1 VRALL
6 SVQAGGPE
14 TLVLQHVDLPAT
26 VPAGHV
32 RVSIKACAVNY
43 PDVLIIEDRYQ
54 RRPARPFAPGMD
66 ISGVVESVGRG
77 SSHHLAR
84 GDRVMAQLHTGG
96 LAEVADVPL
105 SRCITI
111 PATLP
116 FEEAAAM
123 LTTFGTARYALQ
135 DCGNIK
141 GGETVL
147 VLGAGGGVGL
157 AAVEL
162 AHALGARVIGAASS
176 AEKLSMATAKGADT
190 GVLYAS
196 GTLDKASSRAF
207 AEQVRAACEGR
218 GPDVILDV
226 VGGDYAEAALR
237 TIARHGRYLI
247 VGFAAGVP
255 RVPLN
260 LALLKSASLIG
271 VGWSAD
277 LEQKPEWLREQLA
290 MLVRL
295 HETGKI
301 RPVISERFS
310 LADGGLAIARLAR
323 RQAVGKVVV
332 SMD

>member
-14 TLVLQHVDLPAT
+14 TLVLQHVELPAT

-32 RVSIKACAVNY
+32 RVSIKVCAVNF

-54 RRPARPFAPGMD
+54 RRPSRPFAPGMD
-66 ISGVVESVGRG
+66 ISGVVESVGAG
-77 SSHHLAR
+77 VTHLAR

-96 LAEVADVPL
+96 MAEMADVPGN
-105 SRCITI
+105 RCVRI
-111 PATLP
+111 PASLP
-116 FEEAAAM
+116 FDEAAAL
-123 LTTFGTARYALQ
+123 LTTYGTARYALQ
-135 DCGNIK
+135 DCARMK
-141 GGETVL
+141 AGETVL
-147 VLGAGGGVGL
+147 VLGAAGGVGL

-162 AHALGARVIGAASS
+162 ACALGSRVVAAASS
-176 AEKLSMATAKGADT
+176 TAKLEVAKEKGADA

-196 GTLDKASSRAF
+196 GGLDKAGSIAF
-207 AEQVRAACEGR
+207 AEQVRAACGDA
-218 GPDVILDV
+218 GPDIIVDV

-237 TIARHGRYLI
+237 TIARHGRFLI

-271 VGWSAD
+271 VAWSED
-277 LEQKPEWLREQLA
+277 LEQKPDWLREQLA

-323 RQAVGKVVV
+323 REVVGKVVV
-332 SMD
+332 SMS